1 MALQCLAIIGK
12 INEPLYLK
20 DIQNPNASADDND
33 ENDVFGF
40 AAAHT
45 KERLSLR
52 KEVSVN
58 WNLKSLSVLQDAHSF
73 PFCI

>member
-20 DIQNPNASADDND
+20 EVRNPNESGDEND

-40 AAAHT
+40 SEAHSI
-45 KERLSLR
+45 ERLSLR
-52 KEVSVN
+52 KEVSV
-58 WNLKSLSVLQDAHSF
+58 K
-73 PFCI
+73 